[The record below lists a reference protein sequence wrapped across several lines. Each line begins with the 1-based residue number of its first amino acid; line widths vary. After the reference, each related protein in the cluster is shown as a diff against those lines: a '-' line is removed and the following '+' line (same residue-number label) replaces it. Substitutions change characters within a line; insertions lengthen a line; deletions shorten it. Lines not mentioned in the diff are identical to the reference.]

1 MGLVAWWHVC
11 FKHKLQIGGSTP
23 GSTPA
28 SHLKWKGSGAVHLI
42 RKKRKKITHA

>member
-1 MGLVAWWHVC
+1 VC

-28 SHLKWKGSGAVHLI
+28 SHLKWKGSGDGY
-42 RKKRKKITHA
+42 RSSKKKIL